1 MQIWLFELKLLTVQ
15 DGPRGIARRVFQ
27 RIRLW
32 QMAPD
37 ILIAL
42 GGNLPFGDHL
52 PQDTIALAL
61 AALPLRGLTVR
72 AASGLYK
79 TPCFPV
85 GAGPDYVNAAAVLA
99 DDQGRDAAGILA
111 ALHAVEAEFGR
122 QRDRRW
128 AGRTLDLDLLAWG
141 DSVLPDLATF
151 CLWRD
156 LPAEAQAQRAP
167 LELILPHPRLQ
178 DRAFVL
184 VPLMD
189 VAPDWH
195 HPVLGR
201 SIAQLCAD
209 LPAADRTAVVVAQ
222 L

>member
-1 MQIWLFELKLLTVQ
+1 
-15 DGPRGIARRVFQ
+15 
-27 RIRLW
+27 
-32 QMAPD
+32 MAPD

-99 DDQGRDAAGILA
+99 DDQGRDGAAILA
-111 ALHAVEAEFGR
+111 ILHAIEADFAR
-122 QRDRRW
+122 QRTARW
-128 AGRTLDLDLLAWG
+128 AGRTLDLDLLALG
-141 DSVLPDLATF
+141 DSVQPDLATF
-151 CLWRD
+151 AHWRD
-156 LPAEAQAQRAP
+156 LPAAQQTLRAP
-167 LELILPHPRLQ
+167 AELILPHPRLQ

-189 VAPDWH
+189 VAPDWQ

-201 SIAQLCAD
+201 SIRQLCDA
-209 LPAADRTAVVVAQ
+209 LPMADRAAVVA